1 MKRLVQTIA
10 LGAAL
15 IALAVGVWRDLDML
29 MTLRRAALGYLLAY
43 FLTAAAILGCRAA
56 LRGAEDPEP
65 EVEAEPAQPGWRRA
79 ASPTA
84 GRDTAHTPPATTGAT
99 RESPEAAPVETR

>member
-10 LGAAL
+10 LGVAL
-15 IALAVGVWRDLDML
+15 VALAVGVWRDLDVL

-56 LRGAEDPEP
+56 LRGAEDPAPELEP
-65 EVEAEPAQPGWRRA
+65 EAAQPAWRRT
-79 ASPTA
+79 ASRASGP
-84 GRDTAHTPPATTGAT
+84 DTTQPPPESSRAS
-99 RESPEAAPVETR
+99 RESPEAAPAETR